1 MNTINYSGRADL
13 RELSVS
19 VALLLLLPTLLLAIP
34 ILSPGPLLYGLI
46 AFWCFST
53 VAILLPFAHTVY
65 HIEDGRLIYRSGL
78 RWGSIP
84 VDRVWRITRG
94 ATAWGANASKAYSGL
109 RIQFFTGEAFIAPQH
124 EAAFITE
131 LRRINPNIVVK
142 EANRK
147 P

>member
-1 MNTINYSGRADL
+1 MYR
-13 RELSVS
+13 
-19 VALLLLLPTLLLAIP
+19 
-34 ILSPGPLLYGLI
+34 
-46 AFWCFST
+46 
-53 VAILLPFAHTVY
+53 
-65 HIEDGRLIYRSGL
+65 IEDGRLIYRSGL

-84 VDRVWRITRG
+84 VDRIWRITRG
-94 ATAWGANASKAYSGL
+94 ATALGANASKAYSGL

-142 EANRK
+142 ETNRK

>member
-1 MNTINYSGRADL
+1 MNSTTFPGRTDVRKL
-13 RELSVS
+13 FFS
-19 VALLLLLPTLLLAIP
+19 VASLLLLPILLLTIP
-34 ILSPGPLLYGLI
+34 ILSPGSLLYGLV
-46 AFWCFST
+46 AFWCFCA
-53 VAILLPFAHTVY
+53 VAILLPYAHTVY
-65 HIEDGRLIYRSGL
+65 RIEGGRLIYRSGL

-84 VDRVWRITRG
+84 VDRIWRITRG

-142 EANRK
+142 ENE
-147 P
+147 